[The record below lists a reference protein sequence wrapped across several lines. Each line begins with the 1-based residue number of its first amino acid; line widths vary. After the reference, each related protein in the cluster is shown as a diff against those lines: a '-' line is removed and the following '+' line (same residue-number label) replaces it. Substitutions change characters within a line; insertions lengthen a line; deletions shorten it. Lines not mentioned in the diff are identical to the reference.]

1 MKLIILLSVVALAA
15 AAPADV
21 QLLRSEFNND
31 GLGNY
36 YTSFE
41 QSDGTKQERRG
52 LLKDEGREGKFLAV
66 AGSYEWVGPD
76 GVRYVVRYTADDNG
90 YRTVVEQI
98 QPRPPGQPRGSEQ
111 PVQPRYPG
119 IGLTPI
125 RGYDYSKP
133 ALVFASLVA
142 G

>member
-41 QSDGTKQERRG
+41 QSDGTKQESRG
-52 LLKDEGREGKFLAV
+52 VLKNEGREDAFVAV

-76 GVRYVVRYTADDNG
+76 AVRYAVRYTADENG
-90 YRTVVEQI
+90 YQPEIEQG
-98 QPRPPGQPRGSEQ
+98 PGGGVPA
-111 PVQPRYPG
+111 
-119 IGLTPI
+119 GL
-125 RGYDYSKP
+125 
-133 ALVFASLVA
+133 LASLA